1 MVKVVIE
8 NGRNVLTLPCGIKP
22 NRTPVQIYGMDIF

>member
-8 NGRNVLTLPCGIKP
+8 NGRNVLTLPRVIKP
-22 NRTPVQIYGMDIF
+22 NKTPVQIYGVDIF